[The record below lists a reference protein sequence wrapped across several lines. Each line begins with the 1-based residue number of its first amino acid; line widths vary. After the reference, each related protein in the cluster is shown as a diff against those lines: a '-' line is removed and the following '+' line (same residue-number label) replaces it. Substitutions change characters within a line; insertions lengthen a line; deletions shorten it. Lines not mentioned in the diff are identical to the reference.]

1 MTNKEIKQ
9 FTKDMLK
16 IVSQQSKKI
25 NANKENIKGLRKI
38 IESLLE
44 RELKVIESTEKY
56 VKSKIEKP
64 NQNLVKQV
72 EGILG
77 NKNRTCIVTLFLNEK
92 NMYLP
97 KEELDKKMNDF
108 KKELNIIMVNYG
120 IEDVTA
126 KMMRKI

>member
-1 MTNKEIKQ
+1 
-9 FTKDMLK
+9 MLK